1 MKLTE
6 NFITQDN
13 PNLSNWGHART
24 TLKGT
29 YKSEYCNEVKIYK
42 LSKKELEVYLK
53 DIDRKEIPRR
63 K

>member
-29 YKSEYCNEVKIYK
+29 YKSEYCNEVKKYK

-53 DIDRKEIPRR
+53 DIDRK
-63 K
+63 